1 LRRAGAGGA
10 LPGHGVPTGM
20 RETMTVTTANI
31 RMAERRPKA
40 DRIAPAV
47 SLPVVLLVSLAM
59 WAGII
64 FAALSQIS
72 W

>member
-1 LRRAGAGGA
+1 
-10 LPGHGVPTGM
+10 
-20 RETMTVTTANI
+20 MTVTTANI

-64 FAALSQIS
+64 FAAPSQIS